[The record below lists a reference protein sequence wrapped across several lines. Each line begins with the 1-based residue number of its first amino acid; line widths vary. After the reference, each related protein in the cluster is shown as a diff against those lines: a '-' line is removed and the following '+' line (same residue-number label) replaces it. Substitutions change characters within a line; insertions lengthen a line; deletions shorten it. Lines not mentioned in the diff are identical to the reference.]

1 MVPGLGSTSAY
12 IPVNMM
18 HNPEGSGALIA
29 RWKWLAYARRSRDV
43 VFADETA
50 RWAQGYSISFEA
62 PIGAACDEIY
72 RSNKPPMDRRFSKKS
87 DREVL

>member
-1 MVPGLGSTSAY
+1 MLVLSLRSMWSQFYLREAIAVSTSLHESDVA
-12 IPVNMM
+12 VFQR
-18 HNPEGSGALIA
+18 H

-62 PIGAACDEIY
+62 PIGPAPSEHQCA
-72 RSNKPPMDRRFSKKS
+72 
-87 DREVL
+87 